1 MKKRT
6 TQTYRIQRE
15 GRLLEISY
23 DPNWMPAHI
32 VGEDLAHI
40 TCRSIYPTDAP
51 LAIAPSG
58 FFQHTLARSIINAAG
73 GPVDYIDVMMTAEA
87 AE

>member
-1 MKKRT
+1 MKKRSP
-6 TQTYRIQRE
+6 QTYRVTHE
-15 GRLLEISY
+15 GKLLEIKY
-23 DPNWMPAHI
+23 DPNWMPRSI

-51 LAIAPSG
+51 LPIAPSG
-58 FFQHTLARSIINAAG
+58 FFTHTLARSIINAAG
-73 GPVDYIDVMMTAEA
+73 GPVNYIDVMMSAEA